1 MVTIEHASA
10 GEVDEV
16 ATLFEAYRAFY
27 HCVPDA
33 PAARHFISQRLANRD
48 SAILLAKDGGRA
60 IGFVQLYPVFSSL
73 KMKRAWILNDLF
85 VHPDYRG
92 GGVARALMEAA
103 RRLGGETRA
112 ASLSLETAHGN
123 AHALPHYPSSY
134 S

>member
-16 ATLFEAYRAFY
+16 AALFEAYRAFY
-27 HCVPDA
+27 HCAPDA
-33 PAARHFISQRLANRD
+33 NAARHFISQRLANRD

-60 IGFVQLYPVFSSL
+60 
-73 KMKRAWILNDLF
+73 K
-85 VHPDYRG
+85 
-92 GGVARALMEAA
+92 
-103 RRLGGETRA
+103 LGGETRA